1 MSRSFEGLRTV
12 LFAWFALVLLAKG
25 ESLFGSYVG
34 FTVNTS
40 RMLVCKSIS
49 FFLQDST
56 HLVGDCSCSMQVFV
70 RMVPTNFT
78 SSYKQTVRIQLVEF
92 LKKRNNLLVSDT

>member
-40 RMLVCKSIS
+40 RMLVCKSIN
-49 FFLQDST
+49 FFFKIL
-56 HLVGDCSCSMQVFV
+56 
-70 RMVPTNFT
+70 
-78 SSYKQTVRIQLVEF
+78 RIQ
-92 LKKRNNLLVSDT
+92 